1 MHQASLSKTQNA
13 QAEADF
19 DSKMAALM
27 KRTEAQVNDIL
38 ERSEFEFACALKGV
52 EVLVPDD
59 TNFQESKF
67 LLLQTGNL
75 VARSRQPFEQKYAQ
89 RNETNGF
96 DLGPQ

>member
-1 MHQASLSKTQNA
+1 MVASTKKYKIDTMLNHTVLFYNRMLISRAQTFMHQASLSKTQNA

-59 TNFQESKF
+59 TNF
-67 LLLQTGNL
+67 
-75 VARSRQPFEQKYAQ
+75 
-89 RNETNGF
+89 
-96 DLGPQ
+96 